1 MSHSGKCGVGEVP
14 QPALVQA
21 VEKLAQAGEQAGLSV
36 EDMIRILNAGV
47 SVEILLD
54 LIIERSLKPSERELG
69 SSRWI
74 V

>member
-1 MSHSGKCGVGEVP
+1 MP

>member
-1 MSHSGKCGVGEVP
+1 MGEVP